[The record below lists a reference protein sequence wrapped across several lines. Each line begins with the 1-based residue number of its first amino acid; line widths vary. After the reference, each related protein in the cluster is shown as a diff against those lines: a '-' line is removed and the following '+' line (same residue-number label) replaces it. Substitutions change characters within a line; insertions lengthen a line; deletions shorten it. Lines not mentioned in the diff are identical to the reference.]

1 MSRRLL
7 GSMLFA
13 PLKKI
18 VPCSVSSVISQRKK
32 EEQVMQFLLSLND
45 QYNNVKVY
53 MLLMKLIPSITK
65 KLPQWINKN
74 AN

>member
-1 MSRRLL
+1 
-7 GSMLFA
+7 MLFA